1 MLPIS
6 SLFERTKG
14 PDHYHR
20 DKIKVGMKVMIVT
33 KKDQRSGVLTDGIVA
48 KILTN
53 KSYHDRGIKVM
64 LRDGTV
70 GRVQRIVKK
79 N

>member
-1 MLPIS
+1 MIS
-6 SLFERTKG
+6 ILEAIQKIG
-14 PDHYHR
+14 PDHYKR
-20 DKIKVGMKVMIVT
+20 SKIKIGMKVMVV
-33 KKDQRSGVLTDGIVA
+33 KKEDQKSGVLTTGHIA

-70 GRVQRIVKK
+70 GRVQRILI
-79 N
+79 

>member
-1 MLPIS
+1 MIS
-6 SLFERTKG
+6 IHRLFEAKSIG
-14 PDHYHR
+14 PDHYKR
-20 DKIKVGMKVMIVT
+20 DKLKIGMKVMIV
-33 KKDQRSGVLTDGIVA
+33 KKEDQKSGILTSGYIA

-70 GRVQRIVKK
+70 GRVQRILR
-79 N
+79 

>member
-1 MLPIS
+1 MIS
-6 SLFERTKG
+6 IIESTKIG
-14 PDHYHR
+14 LKHYHR
-20 DKIKVGMKVMIVT
+20 SKIKIGMKVMIVR
-33 KKDQRSGVLTDGIVA
+33 KEDQKSGVMTKGHIA

-70 GRVQRIVKK
+70 GRVQRILT
-79 N
+79 